1 MLIAGHTHL
10 PQRHRQNTM
19 HHRPHTHTKTTH
31 DHTTPTHTRITNLQP
46 KRKRNLPQHAITNT
60 KQFSTRTTYPLRFS
74 NPPIDAD
81 MCHTTPQTTQQPHQ
95 PKQLRTTKASTSTNR
110 APPGQPASIKD
121 ETRTRQDILLSNTS
135 HIPTNQLKHRGISQS
150 QK

>member
-1 MLIAGHTHL
+1 MLVAGQTHS
-10 PQRHRQNTM
+10 PQWHRQNTM
-19 HHRPHTHTKTTH
+19 HQRPHTHTKTIH
-31 DHTTPTHTRITNLQP
+31 DHTNPTHTRITNLQP
-46 KRKRNLPQHAITNT
+46 KRKRNIPQHKITN
-60 KQFSTRTTYPLRFS
+60 KGFSTRTTYPLRFL

-81 MCHTTPQTTQQPHQ
+81 MCHTTHQTPHQPHQ

-121 ETRTRQDILLSNTS
+121 ERRTRRDILLSNTS
-135 HIPTNQLKHRGISQS
+135 HIPTNQLKHRGIPQS